1 MVYNPPVSHYSHI
14 DVSHVPPSIMED
26 IMGYKGAYFKA
37 FTQAMKLK
45 YVWWN
50 KENNVVELWGPYE
63 HMLESQS
70 VMLQRIEELV
80 SNDSRVELESV
91 EHPVT

>member
-1 MVYNPPVSHYSHI
+1 
-14 DVSHVPPSIMED
+14 MED

-45 YVWWN
+45 YVV
-50 KENNVVELWGPYE
+50 EQGNNVVELWGPYE